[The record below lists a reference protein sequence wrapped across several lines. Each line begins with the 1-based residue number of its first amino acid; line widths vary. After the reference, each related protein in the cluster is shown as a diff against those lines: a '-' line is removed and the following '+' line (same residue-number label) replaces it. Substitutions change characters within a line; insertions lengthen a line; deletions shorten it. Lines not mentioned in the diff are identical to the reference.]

1 MAESTSDSDM
11 TLRPHLLQPVDRSGY
26 RRLAPLRPCFR
37 WPKISNEREIRLL
50 IIKAEANGEARTP
63 GQAYRYADPLGG
75 EPLVCRLTSVNR
87 DQRPEYVAISYTW
100 GNTAQPSAEVC
111 CNDQAMAVTRN
122 CHTVLKTLRRL
133 GLRGPFWIDALCINQ
148 AQTEERNAQVALM
161 GETFRQAQSTIVFL
175 CEQEY
180 DGVRAPVVA
189 LPELICT
196 PGKQADLE
204 EVSETDLFD
213 FYQQD
218 QRDTGTPAGRTTLKP
233 EIFYYSPW
241 FTRTWSR
248 RSCVRDNSS
257 QRVVTESELI
267 ITWTVVQEV
276 MLSQRLCITTE
287 HCETLVPWP
296 VLSRAYERWRDKYLL
311 SDVPDIV
318 LMRNLQDRSPHPGAA
333 KSTIQNGAGF
343 VSYMRSEALRDM
355 EVISKSSNGASLA
368 NGTTLAQ
375 RLFDILEVTRHFIC
389 SDPRDKLFAVLP
401 IAVQAGTT
409 APKPDYIKSAYEIY
423 RDLTLFFLKQ
433 NVPDILSLASLHQGY
448 ERHSWLVD
456 WADRSPQA
464 FRLVRYKE
472 SALWSAGNWPACQ
485 RIHMK
490 ASPKRDVLHLRGRPV
505 GLVNMLDSVVL
516 SDGSTSRPR
525 TRQYPARP
533 GDVACVF
540 LGFKLPFL
548 LRRTDV
554 GLQLVDECVIDG
566 MMYGQ
571 ALTGIDAAEAYEI
584 EPCSGLE
591 DFAIH

>member
-1 MAESTSDSDM
+1 
-11 TLRPHLLQPVDRSGY
+11 
-26 RRLAPLRPCFR
+26 
-37 WPKISNEREIRLL
+37 
-50 IIKAEANGEARTP
+50 
-63 GQAYRYADPLGG
+63 
-75 EPLVCRLTSVNR
+75 
-87 DQRPEYVAISYTW
+87 
-100 GNTAQPSAEVC
+100 
-111 CNDQAMAVTRN
+111 MAVTRN
-122 CHTVLKTLRRL
+122 CHTVLTTLRRL
-133 GLRGPFWIDALCINQ
+133 GLRGPFWVDALCINQ

-161 GETFRQAQSTIVFL
+161 GDTFRQAQSTIVFL

-180 DGVRAPVVA
+180 DGFRAPVVA
-189 LPELICT
+189 LPELIYT
-196 PGKQADLE
+196 PGKQPDLE
-204 EVSETDLFD
+204 EVSETGLFD

-218 QRDTGTPAGRTTLKP
+218 QQDTGTPAGRTTLKP

-241 FTRTWSR
+241 FTRTWR
-248 RSCVRDNSS
+248 TFGNIVA
-257 QRVVTESELI
+257 
-267 ITWTVVQEV
+267 EV
-276 MLSQRLCITTE
+276 MLSQSLCITTE
-287 HCETLVPWP
+287 HCEALVPWP
-296 VLSRAYERWRDKYLL
+296 VLSRAYERWRDKYSL

-318 LMRNLQDRSPHPGAA
+318 LMRNLQDRSPRPGAV
-333 KSTIQNGAGF
+333 KSTIQTGAGLA
-343 VSYMRSEALRDM
+343 SYMRSEALRDM

-375 RLFDILEVTRHFIC
+375 RLFDILEVTRHFVC

-401 IAVQAGTT
+401 IAVQAGMT

-423 RDLTLFFLKQ
+423 RDLTLFFLRQ

-464 FRLVRYKE
+464 LRLVRYKE
-472 SALWSAGNWPACQ
+472 SALWSAGDWPACQ

-505 GLVNMLDSVVL
+505 GLINMLGSVVL

-533 GDVACVF
+533 GDVACVL
-540 LGFKLPFL
+540 LGFKVPFL

-591 DFAIH
+591 DFEIH